1 MTDSPEQPVALDPE
15 VRDLIGRLDRD
26 LNDARQHGE
35 RASRQIHKVMVQ
47 DLRQAERRARE
58 AEKRAGRAERRAE
71 RAEQALAAVRGSS
84 TYRAGRA
91 VMAVP
96 VRIKKWR
103 KS

>member
-1 MTDSPEQPVALDPE
+1 MSEAEQPVTLDPE

-26 LNDARQHGE
+26 LNDVRRHGE
-35 RASRQIHKVMVQ
+35 RASRQLHKVMSQ
-47 DLRQAERRARE
+47 DLRQAERRTRE
-58 AEKRAGRAERRAE
+58 AEKRARRAERRAD
-71 RAEQALAAVRGSS
+71 RAERELAAVRGSS

>member
-1 MTDSPEQPVALDPE
+1 MTDGSEQPIALDPE

-47 DLRQAERRARE
+47 DLRRAERREERAR
-58 AEKRAGRAERRAE
+58 RAERRAE
-71 RAEQALAAVRGSS
+71 RAERELAAVRGSS

-91 VMAVP
+91 VLAVP

>member
-1 MTDSPEQPVALDPE
+1 MSQAEQPVTLDPE

-26 LNDARQHGE
+26 LYDVRRHGE
-35 RASRQIHKVMVQ
+35 RASRQLHKVMAQ
-47 DLRQAERRARE
+47 DLRQAERRARD
-58 AEKRAGRAERRAE
+58 AEKLARRAERRAD
-71 RAEQALAAVRGSS
+71 RAERELAAVRGSS

-103 KS
+103 TS

>member
-1 MTDSPEQPVALDPE
+1 VSEAEQPVTLDPE

-26 LNDARQHGE
+26 LNDVRRHGE
-35 RASRQIHKVMVQ
+35 RASRQLHKVMSQ
-47 DLRQAERRARE
+47 DLRQAERRTRE
-58 AEKRAGRAERRAE
+58 AEKRARRAERRAD
-71 RAEQALAAVRGSS
+71 RAERELAAVRGSS